1 MHDNPVNPKQ
11 LPLIRLIEN
20 IYAKQLLPGAQMD
33 RMSESWIKSL
43 QTTLCWSTL
52 DFGTVK
58 ADGGLKTVSL
68 KSLCQHS
75 MLEAGIYSFFGH
87 MITQID
93 ANFIQNMLVFNENA
107 WMLFYGLPRMFSSA
121 VATPQ
126 RALRETFQKFASL
139 PESVRHDQ
147 SWGVQQLLIA
157 QEIVGI
163 DLESKACI
171 LLLILW
177 A

>member
-1 MHDNPVNPKQ
+1 MQNNPVNPKQ

-20 IYAKQLLPGAQMD
+20 IYAKQLLPGVHMD

-43 QTTLCWSTL
+43 KTTLCWSAL
-52 DFGTVK
+52 DFCIEK
-58 ADGGLKTVSL
+58 ADGDLKTVSL
-68 KSLCQHS
+68 KRLCQHT

-87 MITQID
+87 MINQID
-93 ANFIQNMLVFNENA
+93 INFIQNMLIFNENA

-126 RALRETFQKFASL
+126 RALRKTFEEFASL

-147 SWGVQQLLIA
+147 SWGVQQLLVA
-157 QEIVGI
+157 QEIVGV
-163 DLESKACI
+163 DLESKACM